1 MGMRRRGGES
11 KENLIEGGAGGEGVE
26 VGRLVEEG
34 VEREVGV
41 VLLRRRGGLEA
52 HLRLHLVADL
62 LHLDHSHSPGA
73 REGRDR
79 QLKTLPEQRRAKEGK
94 RETSGRGRGEAPH
107 LLTGRRCSDGAL
119 MIDPTTEIA
128 MQEEERRGLLW
139 GVQLLKKFVNDIFNT
154 RFGWR
159 AGMKRLEGF
168 TLEFDFLA

>member
-128 MQEEERRGLLW
+128 GSVWLSP
-139 GVQLLKKFVNDIFNT
+139 
-154 RFGWR
+154 
-159 AGMKRLEGF
+159 
-168 TLEFDFLA
+168 